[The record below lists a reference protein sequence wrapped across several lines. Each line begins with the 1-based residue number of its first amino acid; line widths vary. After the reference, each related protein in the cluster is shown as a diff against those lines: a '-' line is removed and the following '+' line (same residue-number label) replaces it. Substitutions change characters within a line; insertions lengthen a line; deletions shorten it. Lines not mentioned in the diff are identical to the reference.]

1 MNAPAQEGFALPE
14 PDEVRA
20 EFSRRFARRPE
31 SATDYLYQL
40 GVDSG
45 YIKLA
50 APERNI
56 CWESASPWGPLEL
69 TINCSKPEK
78 DPRVIA
84 AAAGRAGSDS
94 APSFPRRGGHSERS
108 VAGLEGFSVT
118 APSLGTL
125 PTTVA
130 NKAAGLPQRPARP
143 ASSFLPPSGTPQC
156 DLCWE
161 NEIWPGSP
169 EHPAKPGL
177 RVAAIAL
184 GGETWGL
191 QYSPYGYFPE
201 HCIALSTQ
209 HRPMAITAAAI
220 RRLLDFA
227 DLFPF
232 YFIGSNADLPI
243 VGGSILSH
251 DHFQG
256 GRHTFPLMKAP
267 LREEVPLPASPQ
279 VQAGIVDWPASTL
292 RLRSVNREQLLAAAV
307 RVLEVW
313 EGFSFPPASVLA
325 CGTDGEERPVRHSTL
340 NPIVHREGADYV
352 LHLVLRNNRTDAAH
366 PWGIFH
372 PTEDLHHIKKE
383 NIGLIEIM
391 GRAILPGRLAK
402 ELPAVQ
408 ELLLEAAA
416 TGLSPEEVGRRA
428 TANPLTAPHASWAI
442 SIFSSGIPASACDTP
457 APTRS
462 TALRRAEILSLP
474 NHPTPDRSLADG
486 PSPLAPWMQDAV
498 AAVFA
503 QVLACTGVFKDD
515 ETGRAGWAAFLE
527 KVSA

>member
-1 MNAPAQEGFALPE
+1 MLPAPEI
-14 PDEVRA
+14 VRA
-20 EFSRRFARRPE
+20 EFNRRFAQSPE
-31 SATDYLYQL
+31 SATNYLYQL

-50 APERNI
+50 ALERNI

-78 DPRVIA
+78 DPRAIA
-84 AAAGRAGSDS
+84 AAASRGPATESLDCGSACS
-94 APSFPRRGGHSERS
+94 GS
-108 VAGLEGFSVT
+108 
-118 APSLGTL
+118 
-125 PTTVA
+125 
-130 NKAAGLPQRPARP
+130 
-143 ASSFLPPSGTPQC
+143 PSGAPQC

-161 NEIWPGSP
+161 NETWPGSP
-169 EHPAKPGL
+169 AHPAKPGL
-177 RVAAIAL
+177 RIAAITL

-201 HCIALSTQ
+201 HCIALAAQ
-209 HRPMAITAAAI
+209 HRPMAVTAAAI
-220 RRLLDFA
+220 GRLLDFA
-227 DLFPF
+227 DLLPF

-256 GRHTFPLMKAP
+256 GRHVFPLMKAP
-267 LREEVPLPASPQ
+267 LREEVPLPTFPQ

-292 RLRSVNREQLLAAAV
+292 RLRSANRQQLRAAAE
-307 RVLEVW
+307 RILAVW
-313 EGFSFPPASVLA
+313 EEFSFPSANVFA
-325 CGTDGEERPVRHSTL
+325 HGEDGKGRPVRHNTL
-340 NPIVHREGADYV
+340 NPIVHREGSDYV

-416 TGLSPEEVGRRA
+416 AELSPDEVSRRA
-428 TANPLTAPHASWAI
+428 AANPLTAPHAPWATA
-442 SIFSSGIPASACDTP
+442 IFESGIPASACDTP

-462 TALRRAEILSLP
+462 TTLRRAEILSLP
-474 NHPTPDRSLADG
+474 NHPTTGCTPAA
-486 PSPLAPWMQDAV
+486 PSPLTPWMQDEV

-515 ETGRAGWAAFLE
+515 ETGRAGWAAFLD
-527 KVSA
+527 KVNA